1 MNFDIGNPSIGL
13 VFWTSVAFLLLLLLL
28 WKFAWKPIM
37 QAIGEREQS
46 IESALTSAEKA
57 KEEMARLTNENEQL
71 LKAARA
77 ERDVI
82 LKEAKNLKDQ
92 IVADAKVLAQTE
104 GAKLIEQARK
114 EIDDQKKRALAEV
127 KGQVSSLSLE
137 IARKVLQKEF
147 EDERKQQTLVADL
160 LKDVELN

>member
-13 VFWTSVAFLLLLLLL
+13 VFWTAVAFLLLLLLL

-37 QAIGEREQS
+37 LAIGEREKS
-46 IESALTSAEKA
+46 IEDALTSAEKA

-82 LKEAKNLKDQ
+82 LKEAKELKDQ

-104 GAKLIEQARK
+104 GTKLIEQARK

-127 KGQVSSLSLE
+127 KSQVSSLSLE

-147 EDERKQQTLVADL
+147 EDAGKQEALVADL
-160 LKDVELN
+160 LRDVKLN